1 MSKRAEEQ
9 RLDGV
14 YRNLLMSLENVDQQ
28 LQNDVDL
35 CGIRTTGI
43 YTQYR
48 IKKLQVNE
56 RANTNSYTHVGII
69 ITILGL
75 FA

>member
-14 YRNLLMSLENVDQQ
+14 YRNLLMSLEKVDQR

-43 YTQYR
+43 YAQYR

-56 RANTNSYTHVGII
+56 RATTNSYTQVGII